1 MNCLIYLR
9 VSTKEQAQ
17 TDEKE
22 GYSIP
27 AQREACLKYIR
38 EKGWNFVDEYV
49 DRGESARSADR
60 PQLQEMLSRVKKER
74 SIDMVIVHKIDRLA
88 RNMEDHVAIKAI
100 LKRADA
106 SLMSVVENIE
116 DTASGRLIEGIHALM
131 AEFYSANLSMEVK
144 KGLVQKAKNGGW
156 PGKAPMGYKN
166 EKVTVEGR
174 EISKIVVNEETAPFV
189 KLAFDLYATG
199 NYSLTELKDILEEKG
214 LRTTNGRRY
223 QNKPLSKSNLAKVL
237 QNKFYIGIVEWKSI
251 IAKGNHEPI
260 ISQDIFEKVKET
272 LKINNTAGER
282 KRKHPH
288 YLKGTIYCGECG
300 SRMSITIAK
309 GQYPYFYCLGQ
320 KRNDGCRQEYVLVD
334 AIEKEIEELY
344 LQIEIP
350 KAKSNK
356 LKDKFR
362 KEFAQQGILFT
373 KEKEFHNKRI
383 AKLLKQQE
391 KLLYSYYEEATP
403 FALYR
408 KEQERIA
415 KELADAEDKL
425 SKLDA
430 KDSRAEKVFELI
442 LAIASNCY
450 EGYRMALPQT
460 RRMFNQAFVK
470 KAYIKGKKIS
480 KHEFTDTYTDV
491 IFSPSS
497 NKNYLAGVVGF
508 EPTNG
513 GSKNRCLTTWLH
525 PTIRNQKPVNRKQ
538 LTRKYK
544 FDSSIL
550 EQNVAFDKIFF
561 RIAELVE

>member
-1 MNCLIYLR
+1 M
-9 VSTKEQAQ
+9 
-17 TDEKE
+17 
-22 GYSIP
+22 
-27 AQREACLKYIR
+27 
-38 EKGWNFVDEYV
+38 
-49 DRGESARSADR
+49 
-60 PQLQEMLSRVKKER
+60 
-74 SIDMVIVHKIDRLA
+74 
-88 RNMEDHVAIKAI
+88 
-100 LKRADA
+100 
-106 SLMSVVENIE
+106 
-116 DTASGRLIEGIHALM
+116 
-131 AEFYSANLSMEVK
+131 
-144 KGLVQKAKNGGW
+144 
-156 PGKAPMGYKN
+156 
-166 EKVTVEGR
+166 
-174 EISKIVVNEETAPFV
+174 
-189 KLAFDLYATG
+189 
-199 NYSLTELKDILEEKG
+199 
-214 LRTTNGRRY
+214 
-223 QNKPLSKSNLAKVL
+223 AKVL

-260 ISQDIFEKVKET
+260 ISQDIFEKAKEI

-288 YLKGTIYCGECG
+288 YLKGTIYCGECS

-320 KRNDGCRQEYVLVD
+320 KRNDGCNQEYVLVD
-334 AIEKEIEELY
+334 TIEKEIEELY

-425 SKLDA
+425 SRLDA

-442 LAIASNCY
+442 LAIASNCH

-480 KHEFTDTYTDV
+480 KHEFTDSYTDV

-497 NKNYLAGVVGF
+497 NKNYLAGGEGF
-508 EPTNG
+508 EPSHTEPE
-513 GSKNRCLTTWLH
+513 SVVLPLDD
-525 PTIRNQKPVNRKQ
+525 PP
-538 LTRKYK
+538 L
-544 FDSSIL
+544 
-550 EQNVAFDKIFF
+550 
-561 RIAELVE
+561 